1 MIRDLVRTACIIATL
16 AVAASL
22 LVETR
27 QRLAA
32 IDLAHRQAVAWQ
44 GGYVP
49 SKPAS
54 PSLQGHWRGW
64 GGPPLAGPTRPS
76 ESCGETGQN
85 IF

>member
-1 MIRDLVRTACIIATL
+1 MICDLVRTACIIATL

-44 GGYVP
+44 GGYVAQP
-49 SKPAS
+49 TTLQAS
-54 PSLQGHWRGW
+54 QPEPPG
-64 GGPPLAGPTRPS
+64 PLARLGRATLGWADAALGILR
-76 ESCGETGQN
+76 
-85 IF
+85 